1 MNCIAH
7 IIRMS
12 DDNVVKKVLQFKVT
26 RIRKRG
32 RLRLIAEIST
42 WRMVSKYSSLTI
54 GKFLS
59 GFFFAIYL
67 ICFYEA
73 LSGCA
78 EDDILL
84 VPFEIDKFDVH
95 DECVKKVLDHFQQ
108 IDILV
113 NNAGISQRADFA
125 DIDIDVDQN
134 LFNVNVFGTVN
145 LSRKV
150 LKHFLERKKGH
161 FVVTSSIAGKLGNFY
176 T

>member
-1 MNCIAH
+1 
-7 IIRMS
+7 MS

-54 GKFLS
+54 QRNSCVITHRVLVGEVLYAFEILVNKYIEQHSVLYCGVTRNTRAPLQSQVLAPKPKNLHVFQ
-59 GFFFAIYL
+59 
-67 ICFYEA
+67 A

-108 IDILV
+108 VKKQICMIL
-113 NNAGISQRADFA
+113 
-125 DIDIDVDQN
+125 
-134 LFNVNVFGTVN
+134 NVNDLV
-145 LSRKV
+145 
-150 LKHFLERKKGH
+150 
-161 FVVTSSIAGKLGNFY
+161 
-176 T
+176 